1 MTGVL
6 TANATDA
13 AASTNRIAY
22 APFDYS
28 RNAGLNG
35 QTADAA
41 GVAGNRVRNRRS
53 GRGRSGYCICRKP
66 VLLYLPAYGALMQRR
81 YAQIQH
87 RSGRRIQHR
96 IKLAAPDGS
105 KDDHT
110 ASGMADIP

>member
-6 TANATDA
+6 TAYATDA
-13 AASTNRIAY
+13 TTSANRIAY
-22 APFDYS
+22 APFDYTRS
-28 RNAGLNG
+28 AGLKG
-35 QTADAA
+35 QTAGAT
-41 GVAGNRVRNRRS
+41 GVAGNRGRNRRS

-66 VLLYLPAYGALMQRR
+66 VLLYLSAYGALMQRR

-87 RSGRRIQHR
+87 CSGRRIQHR